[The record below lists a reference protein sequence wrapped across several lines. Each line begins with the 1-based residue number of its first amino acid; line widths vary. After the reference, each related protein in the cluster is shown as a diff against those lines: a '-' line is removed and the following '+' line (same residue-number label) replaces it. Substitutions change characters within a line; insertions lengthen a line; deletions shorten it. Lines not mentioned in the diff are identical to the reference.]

1 MADVIEEGLVC
12 EENFAKSFA
21 HDRHKL
27 NGWGA
32 KKIEAKLKER
42 QLSGYCIK
50 QALLEIEPEN
60 YNKQL
65 QQAAEKKWGTL
76 KGMHRL
82 VRKQKTVNYLLQ
94 KGYRSD
100 EAWEAI
106 KQLYNA
112 GGDRASSQ

>member
-1 MADVIEEGLVC
+1 LADVIEEGLVC

-50 QALLEIEPEN
+50 HALLEIDSED
-60 YNKQL
+60 YTKQL
-65 QQAAEKKWGTL
+65 LRLATKKWDKL
-76 KGMHRL
+76 KGNGLHHS
-82 VRKQKTVNYLLQ
+82 VRKQKVMNYLLR
-94 KGYRSD
+94 KGYLPD
-100 EAWEAI
+100 EASGAI
-106 KQLYNA
+106 KQLNCK
-112 GGDRASSQ
+112 